1 MEFPLFHGDNAA
13 TWLDEC
19 DSIFHLLGIQ
29 NEAKVKWANA
39 HIRGRAKTWL
49 SSTDISI
56 YLMNWH
62 QFCELLVERFPTPGE
77 HDTMEQFQHLKQQTF
92 VYSYIDTFE
101 DYIIR
106 MRKDHPNLIENFFL
120 LRFISILKDTVK
132 HAVKIHAPPTLK
144 LAY

>member
-1 MEFPLFHGDNAA
+1 
-13 TWLDEC
+13 
-19 DSIFHLLGIQ
+19 
-29 NEAKVKWANA
+29 
-39 HIRGRAKTWL
+39 
-49 SSTDISI
+49 
-56 YLMNWH
+56 MNWH
-62 QFCELLVERFPTPGE
+62 QFCELLVERFPTLGE

-92 VYSYIDTFE
+92 VYSYIDIFE